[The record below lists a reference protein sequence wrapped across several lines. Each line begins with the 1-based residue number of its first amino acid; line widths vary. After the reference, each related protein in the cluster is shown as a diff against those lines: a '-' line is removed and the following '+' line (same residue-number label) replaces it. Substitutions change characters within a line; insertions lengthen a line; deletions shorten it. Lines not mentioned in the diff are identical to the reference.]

1 MAAYKPE
8 EIVSLIKKAAL
19 SKKAYDV
26 RVLDIREVSIISDYF
41 IVLSGSNV
49 NQVKA
54 IAESIEEK
62 LEEKDIRVLRREGMR
77 EGQWILLDYGDVV
90 VHIFREQERNFYNI
104 ERLWEGAIAVAAKD
118 EAGQTE

>member
-8 EIVSLIKKAAL
+8 EIVSLIKTAAL

-26 RVLDIREVSIISDYF
+26 RVLDIREVSIVSDYF